1 MINSLLDL
9 GPQVF
14 VYIAIGLLAVAIF
27 IAGYAGVKARD
38 LEHRMNVVADERKKM
53 AASVQAS
60 LTGKK
65 TEHADLIRKV
75 VDSLNLRTHLGV
87 GSAKSLLITAG
98 FRGMQAELTFMFAR
112 LISGVFCFV
121 ASLLYIFF
129 IGEWDIP
136 RVLAVT
142 LSAFAGFAGLWLPHL
157 YIQNMVLKR
166 QESIKK
172 GWPDCLDLLLI
183 CVDSGMSVEQAFR
196 RVSEEIGAQ
205 SIALAEEL
213 ALATAELSYLPN
225 RKSAYDNLSRRI
237 GLEIA
242 RNLCLSLIQA
252 EKYGTPVGNTLRVL
266 AQESR
271 DMRMVEAERKAAAL
285 AVKLTIPALIF
296 FFFPIFV
303 VIIVPVVIKG
313 LAIT

>member
-1 MINSLLDL
+1 MIDALLNL
-9 GPQVF
+9 GPQVLI
-14 VYIAIGLLAVAIF
+14 YIAVGLLAITIF
-27 IAGYAGVKARD
+27 IAIYAGIKARD
-38 LEHRMNVVADERKKM
+38 LEHRMNIVADERKKM
-53 AASVQAS
+53 SSVQS

-65 TEHADLIRKV
+65 NEHSDLIRKV

-87 GSAKSLLITAG
+87 GNAKSLLITAG

-112 LISGVFCFV
+112 AVCGVLSFIG
-121 ASLLYIFF
+121 ALLYIFF

-136 RVLAVT
+136 RVLSVT

-157 YIQNMVLKR
+157 YLQNMVMKR

-172 GWPDCLDLLLI
+172 AWPDCLDLLLI

-225 RKSAYDNLSRRI
+225 RKSAYDNLSRRV

-242 RNLCLSLIQA
+242 RNLTLSLIQA

-271 DMRMVEAERKAAAL
+271 DMRMIEAEKKAAAL

-303 VIIVPVVIKG
+303 VIIMPVVIKG
-313 LAIT
+313 MAIM